1 MGYMCPSFP
10 LKEEQ
15 YMQYQIL
22 KEPMAI
28 LDIHLDNGETIT
40 AEAGA
45 MVYMQGDIEIKTKT
59 REGGGFINVFL
70 CYFLLVVTF
79 NRNELF
85 VNDK

>member
-1 MGYMCPSFP
+1 MALHCFHGSQVKPNGLYACVLHFR
-10 LKEEQ
+10 LKEGQ

-28 LDIHLDNGETIT
+28 LDIHLDNAETIT

-59 REGGGFINVFL
+59 RAGGDSL
-70 CYFLLVVTF
+70 
-79 NRNELF
+79 ES
-85 VNDK
+85 

>member
-1 MGYMCPSFP
+1 MATKWNQMGYMYVSFIFH
-10 LKEEQ
+10 LKEQ

-28 LDIHLDNGETIT
+28 LDIHLDNAETIT

-59 REGGGFINVFL
+59 REGGDSL
-70 CYFLLVVTF
+70 
-79 NRNELF
+79 ES
-85 VNDK
+85 

>member
-1 MGYMCPSFP
+1 LVLHCFHDSQVESNGLYVYVIHFH
-10 LKEEQ
+10 LKEQ

-28 LDIHLDNGETIT
+28 LDIHLDNAETIT

-59 REGGGFINVFL
+59 RAGGDSL
-70 CYFLLVVTF
+70 
-79 NRNELF
+79 ES
-85 VNDK
+85 